1 MFSFLVDGKAKNAKS
16 VFYAKGETEVVEDA
30 LSEQHQLRSEQDSVE
45 ELERNEKLIS
55 LMKNNDG
62 KWMDTLAE
70 QLNSSSDGEE
80 EEEDYS
86 EEEEDM
92 YGIEQLN
99 DEQPS
104 EGNYAQVDAPTK
116 KHSKIDAKNV
126 ETGEQ
131 PRPTPTHNTL

>member
-1 MFSFLVDGKAKNAKS
+1 M
-16 VFYAKGETEVVEDA
+16 VEDA

-92 YGIEQLN
+92 YGIEQSN

-104 EGNYAQVDAPTK
+104 EGNYAQVDAPTTK
-116 KHSKIDAKNV
+116 TNSKIMM
-126 ETGEQ
+126 
-131 PRPTPTHNTL
+131 PRM

>member
-1 MFSFLVDGKAKNAKS
+1 
-16 VFYAKGETEVVEDA
+16 
-30 LSEQHQLRSEQDSVE
+30 
-45 ELERNEKLIS
+45 
-55 LMKNNDG
+55 MKNNDG
-62 KWMDTLAE
+62 NGWILAE

-116 KHSKIDAKNV
+116 KTAKSSM
-126 ETGEQ
+126 
-131 PRPTPTHNTL
+131 PRI